1 MILSTYKI
9 KDMEVIKMEKERK
22 IKVLSLVALIV
33 AVLGLT
39 VAFAALSQTLT
50 INGTASVNAA
60 EWDIHFANLSEPV
73 IEGDATTIK
82 PTLSGTSITG
92 YTATVTK
99 PGDSVIYE
107 FDIVNAGTVDA
118 IISSITIPIKY
129 RECLATG
136 LTDENCKPYDF
147 NDDGYIN
154 VIDTSVYAEIINYGL
169 YYSDTDKL
177 VKKND
182 VLNAGETKRVKLV
195 VEYNYEASRLP
206 KTNFVVADENDPIT
220 IEYVQAD

>member
-1 MILSTYKI
+1 
-9 KDMEVIKMEKERK
+9 MEKERK

-50 INGTASVNAA
+50 INGSASVDAA
-60 EWDIHFANLSEPV
+60 TWDIHFANLSEPV
-73 IEGDATTIK
+73 IEGAATTTK
-82 PTLSGTSITG
+82 PSLSGTSITG

-118 IISSITIPIKY
+118 LISSVDMPQKILLCMNNK
-129 RECLATG
+129 L
-136 LTDENCKPYDF
+136 DESCNNFDF
-147 NDDGYIN
+147 NNDNYIN
-154 VIDTSVYAEIINYGL
+154 STDLGVYVEMIKYGL
-169 YYSDTDKL
+169 YYSDTGKL

-195 VEYNYEASRLP
+195 VEYNYNAEKLP
-206 KTNFVVADENDPIT
+206 ENNFTIVDETTPIT
-220 IEYVQAD
+220 INYVQAD